1 MKQMGMIAMGFYEI
15 YSKIKDT
22 DFDNLL
28 QGITGQQVDRVIGAD
43 TVSENGFLALLSPA
57 AGKRLEPMAQKA
69 HNLTVRN
76 FGRVITLYT
85 PMYLS
90 DFCTNECVY
99 CGFNTKN
106 PMRRRT
112 LTIEEVEREGRL
124 IAGTGL
130 RHLLILTGEAPH
142 QAPVEYLAECTRRLR
157 KYFSSVSIEVYP
169 METAGY
175 RALVAAGV
183 DGMTVYQEVYDP
195 AIYDRLHIKGP
206 KKNYLFRL
214 DAPERA
220 CQAGMRT
227 VNLGALLGLA
237 DWRREVFALGLH
249 ARYLQ
254 DKYPDTEISVSFPR
268 IRPAA
273 GQFRPA
279 VEVTDRELVQMILAI
294 RFFLPRAGITI
305 STRERPELRDNL
317 IRLGVTKMSAGSCTE
332 VGGRLDGEGH
342 ERQSDGDGHEG
353 QFEISDTRSVAE
365 MKAAILQHGYQ
376 PVSKDWLVI

>member
-1 MKQMGMIAMGFYEI
+1 MGFYEI
-15 YSKIKDT
+15 YNKIKGT
-22 DFDNLL
+22 DFDRLL
-28 QGITGQQVDRVIGAD
+28 KEVTVQQADRVIGD
-43 TVSENGFLALLSPA
+43 NTVSETGFLNLLSPA
-57 AGKRLEPMAQKA
+57 AGERMEPMARKA
-69 HNLTVRN
+69 HHLTLKN
-76 FGRVITLYT
+76 FGRVIGLYT

-112 LTIEEVEREGRL
+112 LSVAEVEREGRM

-130 RHLLILTGEAPH
+130 RHLLILKGEAPH
-142 QAPVEYLAECTRRLR
+142 QASVEYLAECTGRLR

-175 RALVAAGV
+175 QALVAAGV

-195 AIYDRLHIKGP
+195 EIYDRLHIKGP
-206 KKNYLFRL
+206 KKNYRFRL

-237 DWRREVFALGLH
+237 DWKSEVFALGLH
-249 ARYLQ
+249 AKYLQ

-294 RFFLPRAGITI
+294 RLFLPRAGITL
-305 STRERPELRDNL
+305 STRENPDFRDNL

-332 VGGRLDGEGH
+332 VGGRLDG
-342 ERQSDGDGHEG
+342 DGHDG

-365 MKAAILQHGYQ
+365 MKAAILQNGYQ

>member
-1 MKQMGMIAMGFYEI
+1 MGFYEI
-15 YSKIKDT
+15 YSEFKDN
-22 DFDNLL
+22 DFNRVFRDM
-28 QGITGQQVDRVIGAD
+28 TVQQVEKVIG
-43 TVSENGFLALLSPA
+43 ENTINETGFLTLLSPA
-57 AGKRLEPMAQKA
+57 AGEMLEPMAQKA
-69 HNLTVRN
+69 HHLTVRN
-76 FGRVITLYT
+76 FGRVISLYT

-99 CGFNTKN
+99 CGFNTIN

-112 LTIEEVEREGRL
+112 LTVAEVEREGRI

-130 RHLLILTGEAPH
+130 RHLLILTGEAPR
-142 QAPVEYLAECTRRLR
+142 QASLEYLAECTGRLR

-175 RALVAAGV
+175 QVLVAAGV

-195 AIYDRLHIKGP
+195 VIYDRLHIKGP
-206 KKNYLFRL
+206 KKNYRFRL

-220 CQAGMRT
+220 CQSGMRT

-237 DWRREVFALGLH
+237 DWRSEVFTLGLH
-249 ARYLQ
+249 AKYLQ
-254 DKYPDTEISVSFPR
+254 DEYPDTEISVSFPR

-279 VEVTDRELVQMILAI
+279 VTVTDRELVQMILAI
-294 RFFLPRAGITI
+294 RLFLPRVGITI
-305 STRERPELRDNL
+305 STRETSELRDNL

-332 VGGRLDGEGH
+332 VGGRLDG
-342 ERQSDGDGHEG
+342 DGHDG
-353 QFEISDTRSVAE
+353 QFEISDTRSIAE
-365 MKAAILQHGYQ
+365 MKAAIYKHGYQ
-376 PVSKDWLVI
+376 PVSKDWLII